1 MTLGYGYFDNTWQ
14 MPTYGDWSTWNT
26 TPYYGSYD
34 YGFGYASDPNSVIAE
49 GSTSSKKEETTGDFL
64 EKQKAREKEVAQA
77 RIQAYAQKNMLENGL
92 SKYTT
97 TIQQEVEVQGEDG
110 KPCKQVV
117 DMTVYADANGNPLKF
132 KVQKDEQGNIL
143 VDNKGCPIPVFDEK
157 GIPVKDPNGQVVPVC
172 DKKSIE
178 REKQKIEASK
188 KADGSSV
195 ESMSIEEY
203 EKLPWW
209 KRAIRATG
217 KALNGCL
224 KMAKGLV
231 GFDENG
237 NWSLKKCLTNV
248 TLVVGS
254 IALTCV
260 CPAAGPA
267 LLYAGL
273 VMGAAQVGKGVYNVC
288 TAKNVEELDAAWE
301 DVGQG
306 AAEVVA
312 SRGGLKGMA
321 KASGAEM
328 ASIGKFASIKNP
340 LAAAKVCHQNN
351 MAILK
356 ATPEVW
362 QSACSKNV
370 LTQGGWRA
378 GWQQFRANANEQ
390 LNPFYSRT
398 KHDLAGAEARYS
410 EIDGAVTA
418 GTADEALLAEGIRLE
433 QKLNTLR
440 TARLNEIRNNPLRW
454 SKANRQAIGDGT
466 WKASWQAFRA
476 NGNLSAG
483 SLGAKGVEYGMKG
496 FMWKIDPSLALW
508 QPITRNAY
516 MVPFKGTET
525 FLREQ
530 HYGEGMGDI
539 FTPEACQYYDAN
551 GTQQRIAAIDKE
563 IESVQQQMN
572 NLDSQIRQLA

>member
-1 MTLGYGYFDNTWQ
+1 MTPGFGYFDNQWQ
-14 MPTYGDWSTWNT
+14 MPAYGAGFDWNNAWNTYGTT

-34 YGFGYASDPNSVIAE
+34 YGFGYSSDPNSVIAE
-49 GSTSSKKEETTGDFL
+49 GSTSSKKEESIGDFL
-64 EKQKAREKEVAQA
+64 EKQKAQEKELAKA
-77 RIQAYAQKNMLENGL
+77 RIQGYAQNNMLENGL

-97 TIQQEVEVQGEDG
+97 TIQQEVEMQGEDG
-110 KPCKQVV
+110 KPVKQVV
-117 DMTVYADANGNPLKF
+117 PVTVYADANGNALKF
-132 KVQKDEQGNIL
+132 KVQKNEQGQTI
-143 VDNKGCPIPVFDEK
+143 VDEKGNPIPVFDEK
-157 GIPVKDPNGQVVPVC
+157 GVPVQDPNGEVVPIG
-172 DKKSIE
+172 DKKNL
-178 REKQKIEASK
+178 EKQKQNIEASK

-195 ESMSIEEY
+195 ESMSLEEY

-217 KALNGCL
+217 KALNGCW

-231 GFDENG
+231 GYDENG
-237 NWSLKKCLTNV
+237 KFSLKKCLTNV
-248 TLVVGS
+248 ALVAGS
-254 IALTCV
+254 IALTVV
-260 CPAAGPA
+260 CPAAGPV

-273 VMGAAQVGKGVYNVC
+273 AMGAGQVVKGVCNVC

-306 AAEVVA
+306 AAAVVA

-356 ATPEVW
+356 ATPKVW
-362 QSACSKNV
+362 QNACSKNV
-370 LTQGGWRA
+370 LTQGGWRK
-378 GWQQFRANANEQ
+378 GLQQFRANANEQ
-390 LNPFYSRT
+390 LNPFYSKT
-398 KHDLAGAEARYS
+398 KHDLAGVEADYAK
-410 EIDGAVTA
+410 IDGAVTA

-433 QKLNTLR
+433 QKLNTLK
-440 TARLNEIRNNPLRW
+440 TARLNEIKNNPLRW
-454 SKANRQAIGDGT
+454 SKANRQTIGDGT

-476 NGNLSAG
+476 NGNVSVG
-483 SLGAKGVEYGMKG
+483 SLGSKTVEYGFKG
-496 FMWKIDPSLALW
+496 YLWKSDPSLALW
-508 QPITRNAY
+508 QPITRNSY
-516 MVPFKGTET
+516 MVPFKGTEM

-530 HYGEGMGDI
+530 HYGEGLGDM

-551 GTQQRIAAIDKE
+551 GTH
-563 IESVQQQMN
+563 
-572 NLDSQIRQLA
+572 